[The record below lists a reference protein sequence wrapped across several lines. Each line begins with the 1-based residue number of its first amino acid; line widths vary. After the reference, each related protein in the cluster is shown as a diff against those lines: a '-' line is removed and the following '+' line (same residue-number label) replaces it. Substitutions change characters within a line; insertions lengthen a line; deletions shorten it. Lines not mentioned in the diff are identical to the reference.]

1 MSISTRIKELR
12 DSKNMNQSAF
22 AQKIGASQAA
32 ISRYERGDRA
42 PDSDFLR
49 SLVDVFDVNLT
60 WLLTGRGEMY
70 IDTHAPARDSRDS
83 ISIPVYAEIAA
94 GKGIEA
100 EEIEPSQHVS
110 VSREHLA
117 DYPGPFYA
125 FEVKGSSMEPEMRS
139 GDIVVVAGWDYTYDY
154 NGHLCAFR
162 SVDGLLV
169 KRLFYDT
176 TAKCLYLIPI
186 NPTNPI
192 TKHDENSADLTL
204 IGVVVVLMRN
214 YTKGDKS

>member
-1 MSISTRIKELR
+1 MEYKSLLTELLESLKISKKKFAEELGVSQGNVSDWFNRPGYKPSIVALKRI
-12 DSKNMNQSAF
+12 
-22 AQKIGASQAA
+22 
-32 ISRYERGDRA
+32 
-42 PDSDFLR
+42 SDTFN
-49 SLVDVFDVNLT
+49 VNLN
-60 WLLTGRGEMY
+60 WLITGAGEMY
-70 IDTHAPARDSRDS
+70 IDTRTREAQNT
-83 ISIPVYAEIAA
+83 IEIPVYAEIAA

-204 IGVVVVLMRN
+204 IGVVVVLIRN
-214 YTKGDKS
+214 YTQGDKS